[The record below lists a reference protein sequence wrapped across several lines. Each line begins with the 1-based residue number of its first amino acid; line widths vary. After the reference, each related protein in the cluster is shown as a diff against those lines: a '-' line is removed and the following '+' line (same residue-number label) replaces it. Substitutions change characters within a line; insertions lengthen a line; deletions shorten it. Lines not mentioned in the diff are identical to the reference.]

1 MANKNDDPFAPSDAT
16 ILRPR
21 PGAGRRPGGTPAAPS
36 TPTAPPQPPSPSYP
50 YQQPG
55 QPAYGSSGQPAYQPA
70 EAPRYPGGGQAAVAD
85 FMSTG
90 INPLVQAASALLV
103 LAGKL
108 RGQVAQADVD
118 SLRRQTTQEI
128 RAFEEN
134 AKRGGI
140 PAEDVLAARY
150 VLCTTIDEAVL
161 NTPWGA
167 QSGWA
172 SQSLL
177 VTFHRESFGGEKFFQ
192 ILDRVASE
200 PQRYQSL
207 LELLYLCLALGFEGK
222 YRVDDRGASKL
233 ADIRND
239 LFRRVRSMR
248 GNPEPELS
256 PRWKGV
262 EDKRNAVLRFVP
274 LWVVAAACIT
284 VLVGVFIFFNTRLNA
299 RAEPVNATLAQAGM
313 MPVVATPATAAPLP
327 STGLPQLLTDD
338 IQRQL
343 VSVEE
348 QADRVVITLIASDLF
363 GSGSGRV
370 NPGHEALVHRIGA
383 ALEKLP
389 GRVVVVGHTD
399 DQPIRSFRFA
409 DNYELSRHRA
419 QHVAELM
426 KADIRNGARI
436 DATGVGPSEPRYLPP
451 DLPENRARNRR
462 VEVHFFPEG

>member
-21 PGAGRRPGGTPAAPS
+21 PGAGRRPGGTPATPS
-36 TPTAPPQPPSPSYP
+36 APTAPPQPS
-50 YQQPG
+50 YQQPS
-55 QPAYGSSGQPAYQPA
+55 QPAYGSQPAYQPA
-70 EAPRYPGGGQAAVAD
+70 AEPPRYAGGGLAAVSD

-134 AKRGGI
+134 AKRLGI

-192 ILDRVASE
+192 ILERVAGE

-222 YRVDDRGASKL
+222 YRVDDRGAQKL

-274 LWVVAAACIT
+274 LWVVAAACAT

-299 RAEPVNATLAQAGM
+299 QAEPVNATLAQAGM
-313 MPVVATPATAAPLP
+313 NPVVATAATAAPLR
-327 STGLPQLLTDD
+327 STGLPQLLADD

-348 QADRVVITLIASDLF
+348 RADRVVITLVASDLF

-370 NPGHEALVHRIGA
+370 NPAHEALVHRIGA
-383 ALEKLP
+383 ALERLP

-399 DQPIRSFRFA
+399 DQPIRSFRYA

-426 KADIRNGARI
+426 KADIRNGARL
-436 DATGVGPSEPRYLPP
+436 DATGVGPAEPRYVPP
-451 DLPENRARNRR
+451 NLPENRARNRR